1 MLCAMLCVLLLALS
15 VPAMAVSGSSTLADS
30 GEKYVVT
37 ASSLNMRAGAGMNYL
52 VIEHLH
58 RGTEV
63 TYLSSKNGWWRVRL
77 SDGTSGYVDKQY
89 LTPSAADETGS
100 YTVSAS
106 LLAMRAEPKTK
117 SRRLAKLPRGTVV
130 YVSQLNG
137 DWGYISYNGQHGW
150 VAIRY
155 LKKGGEYEAAASVK
169 SGNTYTV
176 ICDTLN
182 VRKRAGGTR
191 IDTIKSGTSVRVT
204 SVSNGWAR
212 VSYSKNGRIKEGWVS
227 TKYLG

>member
-1 MLCAMLCVLLLALS
+1 MLCALLAVLLLALS

-37 ASSLNMRAGAGMNYL
+37 ASSLNMRAGAGTDYQ

-89 LTPSAADETGS
+89 LTPSNADETGS
-100 YTVSAS
+100 YTVSAT

-117 SRRLAKLPRGTVV
+117 SKRVAKLARGTVV

-137 DWGYISYNGQHGW
+137 DWGYVSYNGQHGW
-150 VAIRY
+150 VAIKY
-155 LKKGGEYEAAASVK
+155 LKKGGAYASAASIK
-169 SGNTYTV
+169 SGSTYTV

-182 VRKRAGGTR
+182 VRKRAGGRR

-204 SVSNGWAR
+204 SVSNGWAY
-212 VSYSKNGRIKEGWVS
+212 VSYSKGGRVREGWVS
-227 TKYLG
+227 TQYLG